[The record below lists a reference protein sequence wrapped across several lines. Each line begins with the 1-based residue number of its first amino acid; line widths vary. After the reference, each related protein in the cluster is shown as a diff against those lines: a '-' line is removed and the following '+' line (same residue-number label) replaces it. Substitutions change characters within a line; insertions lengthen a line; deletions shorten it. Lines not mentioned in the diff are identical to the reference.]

1 MSMTATE
8 AIQQLRTLENE
19 HLELDVFLTQAIRF
33 IPLFVTK
40 QVRYK
45 VTDIPTKRTIQY
57 YVHKGLISKPGRRGR
72 RIAFS
77 YRHLLQVL
85 AVKKLQND
93 YLPLRKIA
101 EIMRSS
107 SERELEDI
115 LIGERRVLSPLRP
128 SDSPSPNSLWT
139 SWRRVRID
147 DHIELSVQEGF
158 DLLDPSIDLDVINA
172 KIINALSVLS
182 LPGADWT
189 AYDSSASPHAYTQDE
204 GLCFVVA
211 PPVASL
217 KHASVA
223 LITEGGLVP
232 KGNPDGLEPS
242 RASRYLKYSIAEV
255 DDMSGGAFES
265 IDLGWD
271 TIHVNAD
278 PNRLVP
284 LDVMREFEREGL
296 IGKTHRY
303 LYTTTGVATTVD
315 AAHRV
320 GKNIAADLKS
330 AGISAAILTAT

>member
-1 MSMTATE
+1 MTAAE
-8 AIQQLRTLENE
+8 AIQQLRRLENE
-19 HLELDVFLTQAIRF
+19 DLELDELLEYAIRF

-40 QVRYK
+40 QIRYK

-57 YVHKGLISKPGRRGR
+57 YVHKGLIGKPGRRGR
-72 RIAFS
+72 RSAFS

-85 AVKKLQND
+85 AVKKLQSD

-101 EIMRSS
+101 EITRASR
-107 SERELEDI
+107 ERELENI
-115 LIGERRVLSPLRP
+115 LTGERRVLSPLKP
-128 SDSPSPNSLWT
+128 LGSPSPNPFWT

-147 DHIELSVQEGF
+147 DHIELSVEEGF
-158 DLLDPSIDLDVINA
+158 DLLDPCVDLDVINA
-172 KIINALSVLS
+172 KIINALSLLS

-189 AYDSSASPHAYTQDE
+189 AYDSAVPLPAYRQDE
-204 GLCFVVA
+204 ALSFAAA

-217 KHASVA
+217 ARASVA

-242 RASRYLKYSIAEV
+242 RARRYFKYSIEDV
-255 DDMSGGAFES
+255 GDMSGDAFES

-284 LDVMREFEREGL
+284 LDVMRELEREGF

-315 AAHRV
+315 TAHRV
-320 GKNIAADLKS
+320 GKDIAADLKS

>member
-1 MSMTATE
+1 MTATE

-19 HLELDVFLTQAIRF
+19 HLELDVLLSQAIRF

-101 EIMRSS
+101 EIMGSS
-107 SERELEDI
+107 SERELENI
-115 LIGERRVLSPLRP
+115 LTGERRVLSSLRP
-128 SDSPSPNSLWT
+128 SDSPSPNPFCT

-147 DHIELSVQEGF
+147 DHIELSVEEGF
-158 DLLDPSIDLDVINA
+158 DLLDPSVDLDVINA
-172 KIINALSVLS
+172 KIINSLS
-182 LPGADWT
+182 LLSLSEDWT
-189 AYDSSASPHAYTQDE
+189 AYDSSTSPLACKQDE
-204 GLCFVVA
+204 GLCFVAA

-217 KHASVA
+217 GKATVA

-232 KGNPDGLEPS
+232 KGNPDGLEAS

-255 DDMSGGAFES
+255 EDMSADAFES
-265 IDLGWD
+265 VDLGWD

-296 IGKTHRY
+296 IGETHRY

-315 AAHRV
+315 TAHRV
-320 GKNIAADLKS
+320 GKSIAADLKS